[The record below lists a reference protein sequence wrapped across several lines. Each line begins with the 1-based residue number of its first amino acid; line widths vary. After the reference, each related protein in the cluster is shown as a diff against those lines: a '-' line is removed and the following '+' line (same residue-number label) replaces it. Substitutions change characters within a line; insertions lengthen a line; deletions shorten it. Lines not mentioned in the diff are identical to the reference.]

1 MCVGRTIEQKLKECI
16 KLLGIEISLVEYP
29 TFIIQELEEII
40 DREQLVK
47 YMRRGMLIGGIPFV
61 CIGSD
66 LMI

>member
-1 MCVGRTIEQKLKECI
+1 MRVGRTIEQKLKECI
-16 KLLGIEISLVEYP
+16 KLSGIEISLVEYP

-40 DREQLVK
+40 DRELLVK

-61 CIGSD
+61 CIESN